1 MAGELVSREKV
12 RETFESFQ
20 KLNLGACDESLY
32 LKTAN
37 QLCISIEAVRE
48 VIKPELAEVE
58 TEGGSAD

>member
-12 RETFESFQ
+12 RETFEGFRL
-20 KLNLGACDESLY
+20 LNPGACLESLY

-37 QLCISIEAVRE
+37 QLCISPEAVE
-48 VIKPELAEVE
+48 QVINQELAE